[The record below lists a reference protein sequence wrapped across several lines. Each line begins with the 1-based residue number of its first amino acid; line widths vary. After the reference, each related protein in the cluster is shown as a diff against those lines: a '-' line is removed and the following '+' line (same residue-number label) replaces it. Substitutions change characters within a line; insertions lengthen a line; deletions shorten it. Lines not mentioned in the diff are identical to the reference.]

1 MITVLYVDDES
12 DLLEIGKVFLEQSGE
27 IEVTTLTSAN
37 EALRQLSRQKFDAII
52 SDYQMP
58 GMDGIEFLKQVRGS
72 GNPVPF
78 IIFTGRGREEI
89 VIQAINAGVD
99 FYLQKGGEPA
109 SQFAELENKVRHA
122 VRRSAAETALFE
134 SEKRLAD
141 IIDFL
146 PDATFAIDTDGQVIA
161 WNRAIEEMTGIP
173 AKDMMGKR
181 DYAYAI
187 PFYGKPRPI
196 LIDLVFESDETISR
210 HYTNIFRSG
219 DAISAETDLPH
230 PRGNKIAVLA
240 KASPLCNQNGEVT
253 GAIESIRDITQWKQA
268 EQELRAAYEQLTAT
282 EEELRSQYGDLA
294 DREKQIRESETK
306 FRTIFDNSPYVIMIN
321 DRKTGNFISVNPA
334 FLHESGLSESEIYGK
349 NFFEIGLVQEDEFR
363 QIQATMAEKGKIE
376 NMPLTITVK
385 DGTKIH
391 TLFSSL
397 PITINT
403 CPAFLTIGVDVTEQ
417 KRNQDILAE
426 RERQLDE
433 ITSNIPGVVFQF
445 YARADGSMGFYY
457 VSRYVRDL
465 LGISNDVA
473 DFFQRFSDLVHPE
486 DRAEFRNSIL
496 TAIRNAQT
504 WVFEGRLVKPS
515 GETIWFH
522 GSSSP
527 VRHGTELVYSG
538 VGLDITKQKQTDDAL
553 VRSEASL
560 SSIFHAVPVGIGL
573 IANRTFLRVNDRL
586 CEITGYSQ
594 DELIGRNTRMLYL
607 NEDDYIHVGKMRAQ
621 AQDRDVTDAFDTKW
635 RCKDGTVRDIRIH
648 GAVTDRS
655 DPEAPMTFSALD
667 ISDEKRAKDD
677 LRSAYEQLRITEEE
691 LREQYEELARNQEM
705 LRKSRENQPR
715 DR

>member
-1 MITVLYVDDES
+1 MITALYVDDEP

-27 IEVTTLTSAN
+27 FEVVTLTSA
-37 EALRQLSRQKFDAII
+37 EDALPKLSQKKYDAII

-58 GMDGIEFLKQVRGS
+58 GMDGIEFLKRVRES
-72 GNPVPF
+72 GNSVPF

-99 FYLQKGGEPA
+99 FYLQKGGDPA
-109 SQFAELENKVRHA
+109 SQFAELENKVRQA
-122 VRRSAAETALFE
+122 VRRSAAERALFE

-173 AKDMMGKR
+173 AKDMLGKR
-181 DYAYAI
+181 EYAYAV

-196 LIDLVFESDETISR
+196 LIDLVFEPDEALSR

-230 PRGNKIAVLA
+230 PRGNKIVVLA
-240 KASPLCNQNGEVT
+240 KASPLRNQNGDVT
-253 GAIESIRDITQWKQA
+253 GAIESIRDITEWKQA
-268 EQELRAAYEQLTAT
+268 ENELRAAYEQLTAA
-282 EEELRSQYGDLA
+282 EEELRSQYDDLA
-294 DREKQIRESETK
+294 EREKLIRESETK

-321 DRKTGNFISVNPA
+321 DRVTGNFISVNPA
-334 FLHESGLSESEIYGK
+334 FLRQSGFSEAEIYAK
-349 NFFEIGLVQEDEFR
+349 NFFDLGLVSREEFG
-363 QIQATMAEKGKIE
+363 QLQAILAQKGKIE
-376 NMPLTITVK
+376 NIPLTITVK

-397 PITINT
+397 PITIHNK
-403 CPAFLTIGVDVTEQ
+403 PALLTIGVDVTEQ
-417 KRNQDILAE
+417 KRNQDALAE

-445 YARADGSMGFYY
+445 YARSDGSMGFYFVSSY
-457 VSRYVRDL
+457 VHDL
-465 LGISNDVA
+465 LGISNDLS
-473 DFFQRFSDLVHPE
+473 DFFPRFMELVHPE
-486 DRAEFRNSIL
+486 DREEFKNSIE
-496 TAIRNAQT
+496 TAIRNGED
-504 WVFEGRLVKPS
+504 WVFEGRIVKSS

-527 VRHGTELVYSG
+527 VHHGTELVYSG
-538 VGLDITKQKQTDDAL
+538 VGIDITQQKLTGNAL
-553 VRSEASL
+553 LETEASL

-573 IANRTFLRVNDRL
+573 IENRTFLRVNDRL
-586 CEITGYSQ
+586 CEITGYSRE
-594 DELIGRNTRMLYL
+594 ELLGKNTRFLYL
-607 NEDDYIHVGKMRAQ
+607 NDEDYICVGKMRAQ
-621 AQDRDVTDAFDTKW
+621 AQVQDVTDAFETKW
-635 RCKDGTVRDIRIH
+635 RCKDGSVRDIRIH

-655 DPEAPMTFSALD
+655 NPEAPMTFSALD
-667 ISDEKRAKDD
+667 ITDEKHVRDE
-677 LRSAYEQLRITEEE
+677 LLSAYERLRTTEEE
-691 LREQYEELARNQEM
+691 LREQYEELAGNREM
-705 LRKSRENQPR
+705 LRKSGVDLPD